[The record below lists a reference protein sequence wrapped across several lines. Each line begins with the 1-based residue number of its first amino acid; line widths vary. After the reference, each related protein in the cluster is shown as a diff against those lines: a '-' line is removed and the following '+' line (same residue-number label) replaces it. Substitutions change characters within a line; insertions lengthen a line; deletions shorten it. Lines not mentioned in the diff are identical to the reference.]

1 MENRVYE
8 AVLYSEYRSRRRK
21 EKRIKQLRRRIFMFV
36 LTVVLVLT
44 MTISYGAI
52 LSEATTK
59 DDVVYYKYYT
69 SIEVQYG
76 DSLWSIADEYASEQ
90 YASRKEY
97 INEVKEINH
106 LKEEALVAGQYLVI
120 PYYSLEFK

>member
-8 AVLYSEYRSRRRK
+8 AMLYSEYRSRRRK

-52 LSEATTK
+52 LSEATAK
-59 DDVVYYKYYT
+59 DEVVYYKYYT

-76 DSLWSIADEYASEQ
+76 DSGRES
-90 YASRKEY
+90 
-97 INEVKEINH
+97 
-106 LKEEALVAGQYLVI
+106 
-120 PYYSLEFK
+120 